1 MDPDIDICYENI
13 RIGLGLINMVLRL
26 NLFWKELFLFG
37 LTLLIG
43 VFSAYSYTPL
53 IEKSVVQPTSFS
65 WDSIVIALVF
75 ISIFMLVTL
84 KFKKLGAV
92 SLKFFLMLVVFSGS
106 QIVVGSIVPSPWDLV
121 GALAVVAVFITVH
134 NVLAHDIGIMLGIAG
149 ISSVLGITITPEVG
163 VGLLVL
169 LSFYDILAVYWTK
182 HMVYMAQG
190 MIESGA
196 IFGFVIPFELRDIFY
211 HKSEARQKLGEK
223 FMILGS
229 GDIGL
234 PLIMASSVAVVSLR
248 QAVITSL
255 FALGGLFLTHLIF
268 VNQGARRPMAALP
281 PIATLTIIG
290 YLVSQ
295 LL

>member
-1 MDPDIDICYENI
+1 MT
-13 RIGLGLINMVLRL
+13 LRL
-26 NLFWKELFLFG
+26 HLFWKELVLFG
-37 LTLLIG
+37 PTLLIG
-43 VFSAYSYTPL
+43 VFSAYNSVPL
-53 IEKSVVQPTSFS
+53 IEKNIIEPPSFS
-65 WDSIVIALVF
+65 WDGIVVALAFIA
-75 ISIFMLVTL
+75 IFMLVTL
-84 KFKKLGAV
+84 RFKRLSGTM
-92 SLKFFLMLVVFSGS
+92 LRFFLILVVFSGS
-106 QIVVGSIVPSPWDLV
+106 QIIIGSLVPSPWDL
-121 GALAVVAVFITVH
+121 GLALFVVFIFMTVH
-134 NVLAHDIGIMLGIAG
+134 NVLVHDVGIMLGIAG
-149 ISSVLGITITPEVG
+149 VSSILGVTITPETG
-163 VGLLVL
+163 VGLLVV

-196 IFGFVIPFELRDIFY
+196 IFGFVIPFDIRDIFY
-211 HKSEARQKLGEK
+211 HKTEAKQKIGEK

-234 PLIMASSVAVVSLR
+234 PLILTSSLAVVSIR
-248 QAVITSL
+248 QATITSI

-295 LL
+295 L